1 LKYQPINHSDPE
13 KISKIEQKAC
23 FERVFNSP
31 DGQIILKIL
40 ANECIPE
47 MGIYDPDSHRVSFR
61 EGKRNL
67 FMTIL
72 KLSSLSMENF
82 VKMFNW
88 DEKWETEHN
97 EQKGEI

>member
-1 LKYQPINHSDPE
+1 LKYKPINHQDQE
-13 KISKIEQKAC
+13 KISKMNQKVC
-23 FERVFNSP
+23 FERVFHSS
-31 DGQIILKIL
+31 DGQIILEVL

-47 MGIYDPDSHRVSFR
+47 MGAYDPDSHRVSFR

-82 VKMFNW
+82 VKMYDWN
-88 DEKWETEHN
+88 EKWEN
-97 EQKGEI
+97 GR